1 MAMTN
6 EVTSGAHENTCKS
19 CINIFMCE
27 MLMLR
32 LINITSHYCC
42 LHLAGSIILRK
53 TDMIILRRTSCKAFQ
68 GGRGVHTF
76 SLGSCYLYR
85 FFMKIM
91 RVNIMIMLLVN

>member
-1 MAMTN
+1 
-6 EVTSGAHENTCKS
+6 
-19 CINIFMCE
+19 
-27 MLMLR
+27 
-32 LINITSHYCC
+32 
-42 LHLAGSIILRK
+42 
-53 TDMIILRRTSCKAFQ
+53 MIILRRTSCKAFQ